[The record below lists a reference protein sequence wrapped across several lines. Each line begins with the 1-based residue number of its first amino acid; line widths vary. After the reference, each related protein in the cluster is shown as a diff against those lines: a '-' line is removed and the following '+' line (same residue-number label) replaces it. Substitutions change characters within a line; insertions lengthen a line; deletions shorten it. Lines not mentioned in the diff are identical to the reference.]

1 MVAASVAGHT
11 SFIFGVFF
19 VVFLR
24 HGQLS
29 QDLWAK
35 VTTNLKTLHK

>member
-19 VVFLR
+19 VFLR